1 MYKDIKILYIIIKK
15 NINMDKII
23 KNNLFD
29 GNELLKGNNT
39 YSDIDL
45 IDFREKYLE
54 KYSKEK
60 GWDKYKLTSEQLLEI
75 VNTPGY
81 KSPGLIKS

>member
-45 IDFREKYLE
+45 IDFREKYL
-54 KYSKEK
+54 
-60 GWDKYKLTSEQLLEI
+60 G
-75 VNTPGY
+75 
-81 KSPGLIKS
+81 